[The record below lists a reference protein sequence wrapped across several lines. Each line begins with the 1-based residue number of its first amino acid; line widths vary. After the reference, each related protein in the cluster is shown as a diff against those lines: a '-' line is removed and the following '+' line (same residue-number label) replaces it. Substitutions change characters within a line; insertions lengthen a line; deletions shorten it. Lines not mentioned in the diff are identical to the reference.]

1 MKRVF
6 VVLAFLVG
14 SVVALAL
21 SALLHLDTGVGR
33 RAVGDAL
40 ERAIGGQIQGSLEI
54 GSIEEVGRDRIVA
67 REVLFRSPS
76 GDPALRLDHVVIDP
90 APSRFFSEDTIAIAS
105 AQVRGARLWMIE
117 GEDGLRL
124 ETALDSPP
132 DPNATDAP
140 PTTFLAFEDIHF
152 DGLDSDWRLDG
163 APSFEIDGASGFL
176 SVRTDED
183 GEVVVRF
190 DRIAGRAEFDVAIPI
205 SAGIR
210 RGSGRIHAGYRRM
223 GAFDIELDVAGSPLE
238 LALDLI
244 ETGDGLQAR
253 VQTGTEGVNVA
264 WLAALGLDLA
274 MGEVELAPDAGTD
287 RPERGRGD
295 PTK

>member
-1 MKRVF
+1 MKRVL

-21 SALLHLDTGVGR
+21 SALLHLDTRVGR

-40 ERAIGGQIQGSLEI
+40 EHAIGTQIQGSLEI
-54 GSIEEVGRDRIVA
+54 GAVEEVGRDRIVA
-67 REVLFRSPS
+67 REVLFRDPS

-117 GEDGLRL
+117 GENGLRL
-124 ETALDSPP
+124 EEALDSPP
-132 DPNATDAP
+132 DPSATRGP
-140 PTTFLAFEDIHF
+140 PSLFLAFEDIHF
-152 DGLDSDWRLDG
+152 DDLDSDWRLDG

-176 SVRTDED
+176 AVRTDD
-183 GEVVVRF
+183 NGEVVVRF
-190 DRIAGRAEFDVAIPI
+190 DRIAGRAEFDLAIPI

-253 VQTGTEGVNVA
+253 VESGTDGVNIG
-264 WLAALGLDLA
+264 WLAALGLDLV
-274 MGEVELAPDAGTD
+274 MPESELAPDLATD
-287 RPERGRGD
+287 RPERRRGD
-295 PTK
+295 PSK